1 MEHGL
6 RVAGTVEIAGLEAAH
21 DERRAKAL
29 LANVRTMFPEVNTDG
44 HRFWMGF
51 SPWTPDS
58 LPMLGEATGRPG
70 LFLAVGHGHFG
81 MTGGPPSG
89 RPISQLINGKPT
101 AIDAAAYAPQ
111 RVGSSPDHRRSG
123 ATVRAFGSGTVG
135 DWACDHAGRLRRAH
149 ERLVVENQRHT
160 GAPTICAP
168 HRQAAK
174 GVLLIVSVR
183 RVPVRAPVLGEA
195 GHECP

>member
-1 MEHGL
+1 
-6 RVAGTVEIAGLEAAH
+6 
-21 DERRAKAL
+21 L

-51 SPWTPDS
+51 RPSTPDS

-89 RPISQLINGKPT
+89 RLISQLINGKPT

-111 RVGSSPDHRRSG
+111 RF
-123 ATVRAFGSGTVG
+123 A
-135 DWACDHAGRLRRAH
+135 
-149 ERLVVENQRHT
+149 
-160 GAPTICAP
+160 
-168 HRQAAK
+168 
-174 GVLLIVSVR
+174 
-183 RVPVRAPVLGEA
+183 
-195 GHECP
+195 

>member
-6 RVAGTVEIAGLEAAH
+6 RVAGTVEIAGLEAAP

-111 RVGSSPDHRRSG
+111 SVGSSPDHRRSG
-123 ATVRAFGSGTVG
+123 ATVRAFGSGT
-135 DWACDHAGRLRRAH
+135 CRRL
-149 ERLVVENQRHT
+149 
-160 GAPTICAP
+160 GP
-168 HRQAAK
+168 
-174 GVLLIVSVR
+174 
-183 RVPVRAPVLGEA
+183 
-195 GHECP
+195 